1 MVRVSMTLII
11 QCLFL
16 VHQIL
21 ILKLFPFNHSGPSL
35 LEHLDKM
42 PMVDRKVN
50 GPLMLPIAEKY
61 KDMGTIVVGK
71 IESGRLQRND
81 ALVLMPNRT
90 TVEVSAVYNEVEDE
104 ITGAICGD
112 NVRLRLKGVD
122 DEDIS
127 TGFVLTSP
135 SNPVHA
141 VRQFEAQ
148 LAILEHKNIICAGY
162 SAVMH
167 AHTLAEEVSLVA
179 LLHYFDKAT
188 GRKSKKPPQF
198 AKRGQKFVA
207 LNESSEPICGERF
220 SDYPQRG
227 RFTLRDEAKTVATR
241 KVILFALR
249 SPSRTSL
256 NGVVCRSPNS

>member
-1 MVRVSMTLII
+1 
-11 QCLFL
+11 
-16 VHQIL
+16 
-21 ILKLFPFNHSGPSL
+21 
-35 LEHLDKM
+35 M
-42 PMVDRKVN
+42 PLVDRKIN

-71 IESGRLQRND
+71 IESGRIARGD
-81 ALVLMPNRT
+81 SLVMMPNRT
-90 TVEVSAVYNEVEDE
+90 TVEVSQIYNEVEDE
-104 ITGAICGD
+104 IQGAICGD
-112 NVRLRLKGVD
+112 NVRVRLKGLD

-162 SAVMH
+162 SAVLH
-167 AHTLAEEVSLVA
+167 CHTLSEEVSLAA

-198 AKRGQKFVA
+198 AKKGQKIVA
-207 LNESSEPICGERF
+207 LLETPLAVCIERF
-220 SDYPQRG
+220 ADHPQMG
-227 RFTLRDEAKTVATR
+227 RFTLRDEGK
-241 KVILFALR
+241 KSILRLAYVL
-249 SPSRTSL
+249 
-256 NGVVCRSPNS
+256 